1 MNCTAFRQQLDRDER
16 ERSTVELLPAMK
28 THLDGCPACRAHL
41 QVHYRMLEVLA
52 RDTAPAL
59 SPNFT
64 EKILAEI
71 EATPARHFAKPSFS
85 WNKAAVYAGG
95 ACLLILALWL
105 TFQNFESMLHDR
117 QWIRFLGLQ
126 EIQNLF
132 EKVKKVEWVQSFQSL
147 FTSLF
152 SFIPTTK
159 TLIEKTLGSEV
170 LPQTKRLFMIL
181 LMTYVIAKA
190 AVMIEG
196 WVRQISRRSL

>member
-1 MNCTAFRQQLDRDER
+1 MNCTAFRQQLDRNER
-16 ERSTVELLPAMK
+16 ELGAAELLPAMQA
-28 THLDGCPACRAHL
+28 HLEACPACRAHL
-41 QVHYRMLEVLA
+41 QMHYRMLKVLA

-59 SPNFT
+59 SSNFT

-71 EATPARHFAKPSFS
+71 EATPARRFAKPSFS
-85 WNKAAVYAGG
+85 WNRAAVYAGG
-95 ACLLILALWL
+95 ACLLVLALWL

-117 QWIRFLGLQ
+117 QWTRLLGLQ
-126 EIQNLF
+126 QIQNLF
-132 EKVKKVEWVQSFQSL
+132 DKVKNVEWVQSFQSL
-147 FTSLF
+147 LASLF

-159 TLIEKTLGSEV
+159 TLIEKTLGNEV

-196 WVRQISRRSL
+196 WVRQISRRSP